1 MQGAHD
7 EPAGRPRLVVG
18 IVVDQLRT
26 DYIEYL
32 QNYFSERG
40 FKRLMKDGV
49 YLRDVDFKVKG
60 LDAASATAMLY
71 TGAYPSATGVPSARI
86 YDPVSRK
93 TQPPLTDSKTLGNFT
108 NDSFS
113 PENIRLSTLSDEL
126 AIDGGGLAAIYSFA
140 ADPQQAIIMAGH
152 AGTAACWINNTSG
165 NWATTTYYKNLP
177 TPVSSRNYSSSVA
190 SRLDTMQWKPSIAI
204 EKFPGLPAQK
214 KMYPFRYTFPRSD
227 KEVFNRFTLSPM
239 GNAEVTDVAIECL
252 KTLKLGGN
260 GNAVDMLNIGYSVAP
275 YKYVADGD
283 YRAELTDTYLRL
295 DSQIGR
301 LLEAVDK
308 YVGAGNALIWV
319 SSTGYYD
326 DAVVDDKKYRIPGG
340 EFSMKR
346 AKSLLNSYLSALH
359 GNADYVDAFRDSHI
373 YLDHKLLE
381 QKNLDVTQVIA
392 DARSFLTKM
401 SGVSDAFTLYDILS
415 PSTPEEE
422 TLRLSTDPKLSG
434 DIFLTFNPGW
444 TVVDDIQNPPT
455 SKPVRESPVITP
467 AFIMGAGVVPEK
479 ISDPVDA
486 ISLAPTVA
494 GILRIRSPNGV
505 QSKPYLLKR

>member
-1 MQGAHD
+1 MKRIVYSVLFGLFSINATMQAAHD
-7 EPAGRPRLVVG
+7 EHLERPRLVVG

-32 QNYFSERG
+32 QSYFSERG
-40 FKRLMKDGV
+40 FRRLMKDGV
-49 YLRDVDFKVKG
+49 YFRDIDFKIKG
-60 LDAASATAMLY
+60 LDAANATAMLY
-71 TGAYPSATGVPSARI
+71 TGAYPSATGVPSNQI
-86 YDPVSRK
+86 YDPNSRK
-93 TQPPLTDSKTLGNFT
+93 TQPPLTDSRALGNFT

-113 PENIRLSTLSDEL
+113 PENLRLSTLSDEL
-126 AIDGGGLAAIYSFA
+126 AVDGGGFAAIYSFA
-140 ADPQQAIIMAGH
+140 ADAQQAIIMAGH
-152 AGTAACWINNTSG
+152 SGSSACWINSNSG

-177 TPVSSRNYSSSVA
+177 QFLSSRNYSTPVA
-190 SRLDTMQWKPSIAI
+190 ARLDTMQWKPSIAI
-204 EKFPGLPAQK
+204 DKLPGLPTQK

-227 KEVFNRFTLSPM
+227 KDVYNRFTLSPM

-252 KTLKLGGN
+252 KVLKLGGS
-260 GNAVDMLNIGYSVAP
+260 GNAIDMLNVGYTAAP

-301 LLEAVDK
+301 LIDAVDK
-308 YVGAGNALIWV
+308 YVGAGNALIWLT
-319 SSTGYYD
+319 STGYYD

-359 GNADYVDAFRDSHI
+359 GNAEYVDAFRDNHI
-373 YLDHKLLE
+373 YLDHKLIE
-381 QKNLDVTQVIA
+381 EKKLDVTQVIA

-422 TLRLSTDPKLSG
+422 TLRL
-434 DIFLTFNPGW
+434 
-444 TVVDDIQNPPT
+444 
-455 SKPVRESPVITP
+455 
-467 AFIMGAGVVPEK
+467 
-479 ISDPVDA
+479 
-486 ISLAPTVA
+486 
-494 GILRIRSPNGV
+494 
-505 QSKPYLLKR
+505 